1 MIRKVLI
8 ANRGEIAVRI
18 IRTCREL
25 GLGTVAVYSDVDARA
40 LHVLEADEAVHLG
53 AAAPAESYLNVA
65 KLMDAC
71 RATGADALHPGYGF
85 LSERPLIA
93 EACSENGVT
102 FIGPPPHAMQLLGS
116 KTESRKLMMEHGV
129 PVTPGTPAE
138 DWTVPRLAAAAG
150 KLGYPVLLK
159 AAAGGGGKGMRVVFG
174 PETIEADHAAAV
186 REATSA
192 FGDGTVYLEKMV
204 MSPRHVEVQILA
216 DQHGRCIHLGERE
229 CSIQRRHQ
237 KIIEESPSVVVDED
251 LRNRMGEVAVRAAQ
265 AAGYTNAGTVEFLVD
280 ADRNFYFLEINA
292 RLQVEHP
299 VTEAVTGIDLVKKQI
314 EVAAGEP
321 LGLTQSDVVRRGHA
335 IEVRIYAEDPAH
347 DFRPSPGKILAYEEP
362 QGPGIRVDSGV
373 YAGYTVPFEYD
384 PILAKLIAFG
394 DDRETARRR
403 LVKALDRFTVLGI
416 ATPTAY
422 LRDILNH
429 PAFVAGEL
437 ATDFLTKHFAAWKQ
451 PTAHELEAVVAA
463 ALAARSRPA
472 RAAATGSAAADPN
485 VLGPDSP
492 WNRLGA
498 WTLNS

>member
-1 MIRKVLI
+1 MLKKILI

-18 IRTCREL
+18 IRTCRAL
-25 GLGTVAVYSDVDARA
+25 GIGTVAVYSDVDAKA
-40 LHVLEADEAVHLG
+40 LHVQEADEAVALG

-85 LSERPLIA
+85 LSERPVLA
-93 EACSENGVT
+93 RACRETGVT
-102 FIGPPPHAMQLLGS
+102 FIGPPPDAMEVLGS
-116 KTESRKLMMEHGV
+116 KTESRKLMIARGV

-138 DWTVPRLAAAAG
+138 DWTVPRLAAAAE

-174 PETIEADHAAAV
+174 PQTLEADHAAAV
-186 REATSA
+186 REALSA

-204 MSPRHVEVQILA
+204 KSPRHVEVQILA
-216 DQHGRCIHLGERE
+216 DQHGNCIHLGERE

-237 KIIEESPSVVVDED
+237 KIVEESPSMIVDDE
-251 LRNRMGEVAVRAAQ
+251 LRARMGEVAVRAAQ

-280 ADRNFYFLEINA
+280 PERNFYFLEINA

-299 VTEAVTGIDLVKKQI
+299 VTELVTGLDLVQKQI
-314 EVAAGEP
+314 EIAAGEP
-321 LGLTQSDVVRRGHA
+321 LGLTQADVVRRGHA

-347 DFRPSPGKILAYEEP
+347 DFRPSPGTLLAYEEP
-362 QGPGIRVDSGV
+362 RGPGIRVDSGV
-373 YAGYTVPFEYD
+373 YAGYTVPLEYD

-394 DDRETARRR
+394 DDRESARRR
-403 LVKALDRFTVLGI
+403 LVHALERYTVLGV
-416 ATPTAY
+416 ATATAY
-422 LRDILNH
+422 LRDILSH
-429 PAFVAGEL
+429 PAFVAGNL
-437 ATDFLTKHFAAWKQ
+437 ATDFIPKHFSDWK
-451 PTAHELEAVVAA
+451 PPANHELAAVVAA

-472 RAAATGSAAADPN
+472 RAAGATGNLTESADEA
-485 VLGPDSP
+485 SP

-498 WTLNS
+498 WTLSS